1 MKLRKMDGC
10 QEWAN
15 QRIETRIPRS
25 YSAFQ
30 VIELHHSLLPT
41 PHSPSHLWSKYLK
54 NAVSYLPR

>member
-1 MKLRKMDGC
+1 MIGFSSLIRC
-10 QEWAN
+10 
-15 QRIETRIPRS
+15 S

-54 NAVSYLPR
+54 NAVRIFIGWVEGRETQQTLQ

>member
-1 MKLRKMDGC
+1 MDGC